1 MKSLK
6 DYFPHKITLQKVRYK
21 DCIISLLVI
30 SDYIKGGNY
39 LIKEERLEKIYQSMK
54 KGKIIK

>member
-6 DYFPHKITLQKVRYK
+6 DYFPLKITLQRLRYK

-30 SDYIKGGNY
+30 PDYIKGGNY